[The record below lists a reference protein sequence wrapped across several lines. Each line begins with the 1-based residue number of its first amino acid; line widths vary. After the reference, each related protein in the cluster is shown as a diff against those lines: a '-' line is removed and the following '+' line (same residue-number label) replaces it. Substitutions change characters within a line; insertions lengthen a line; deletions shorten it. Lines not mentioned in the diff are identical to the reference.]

1 MKTLALIDYRD
12 FKYVINQVRSGKVSL
27 FVNYVKGEL
36 KIDGKVYAPGK
47 YMIPRDSELMARLD
61 KHYICKKKLG
71 KRLTPRS
78 TERYDPLRNLVIY
91 SRVFRITRL
100 MDTHGA
106 IIPVTLELPLDRI
119 EYGEF
124 TRSPYS
130 KELTRAIQ
138 LHEEYWAEGKPGV
151 NQDANILDLEN
162 EGFTNDAAKR
172 IDKIVRKKK

>member
-1 MKTLALIDYRD
+1 MKTLALISKD
-12 FKYVINQVRSGKVSL
+12 FKCVINQVRSGEVSL
-27 FVNYVKGEL
+27 FVNFVKGEL
-36 KIDGKVYAPGK
+36 KIDGRVYAPGK

-61 KHYICKKKLG
+61 KHYNCKKKLSNRRG
-71 KRLTPRS
+71 TPSKTRI
-78 TERYDPLRNLVIY
+78 DPLRNLVIY

-100 MDTHGA
+100 MDTHGK
-106 IIPVTLELPLDRI
+106 IIPLTLELPLDRI

-124 TRSPYS
+124 TPSPYS

-138 LHEEYWAEGKPGV
+138 IHEEYWAEGKSGV